1 VNESLEI
8 AKAMKYGMYN
18 QRRIMSATMK
28 DLLEAGV
35 HFGHQTQRWN
45 PKMDKYIY
53 GDKSGIHILDLRIT
67 YDSLEK
73 AQDFVQKLV
82 ANSGKV
88 LFVGTKPQAQTVIEE
103 QALRAQMP
111 YVNHRWLGG
120 MLTNFKTIIKRVIYL
135 NELNSLESSGEIN
148 AYPKPERLRIRREI
162 DKLTKSIGGIVNLNK
177 LPEAIF
183 IVDLLNE
190 TTALTEASKLG
201 IPIIGLADSN
211 VDPDNV
217 DFVIPGNDD
226 AIRSIEVV
234 ASSIADACLK
244 GLGKRKEVENG
255 EDQE

>member
-1 VNESLEI
+1 
-8 AKAMKYGMYN
+8 
-18 QRRIMSATMK
+18 MSATMK

-67 YDSLEK
+67 YDTLEK
-73 AQDFVQKLV
+73 TQDFVQKLV
-82 ANSGKV
+82 ANGGKV
-88 LFVGTKPQAQTVIEE
+88 LFVGTKPQAQKVIEE
-103 QALRAQMP
+103 QAIRAQMP

-148 AYPKPERLRIRREI
+148 TYPKPERLRISREVE
-162 DKLTKSIGGIVNLNK
+162 KLTKSIGGIVNLNK

-190 TTALTEASKLG
+190 TTALTEAKKLN
-201 IPIIGLADSN
+201 IPVIGLADSN
-211 VDPDNV
+211 VDPENV
-217 DFVIPGNDD
+217 DYVIPGNDD
-226 AIRSIEVV
+226 AIRSIEVI
-234 ASSIADACLK
+234 ATSIADSCLK
-244 GLGKRKEVENG
+244 GLGKREEVETG
-255 EDQE
+255 EDGE

>member
-1 VNESLEI
+1 
-8 AKAMKYGMYN
+8 
-18 QRRIMSATMK
+18 MSATMK

-67 YDSLEK
+67 YESLEK

-88 LFVGTKPQAQTVIEE
+88 LFVGTKPQAQKVIEE

-120 MLTNFKTIIKRVIYL
+120 MLTNFKTIIKRVVYL
-135 NELNSLESSGEIN
+135 NELNALESSGEIN

-162 DKLTKSIGGIVNLNK
+162 DKLTKSIGGIANMNK

-190 TTALTEASKLG
+190 TTALTEASKLD

-211 VDPDNV
+211 VDPENV

-234 ASSIADACLK
+234 ATAIADACLK
-244 GLGKRKEVENG
+244 VLGKRKEVEDG
-255 EDQE
+255 ENQE

>member
-1 VNESLEI
+1 
-8 AKAMKYGMYN
+8 
-18 QRRIMSATMK
+18 MSATMK

-67 YDSLEK
+67 YESLEK
-73 AQDFVQKLV
+73 SQDFVQKLV
-82 ANSGKV
+82 ANGGKV
-88 LFVGTKPQAQTVIEE
+88 LFVGTKPQAQKVIEE

-120 MLTNFKTIIKRVIYL
+120 MLTNFKTIIKRVVYL
-135 NELNSLESSGEIN
+135 NELNALESSGEIN

-162 DKLTKSIGGIVNLNK
+162 DKLTKSIGGIANMNK

-190 TTALTEASKLG
+190 TTALTEASKLN

-211 VDPDNV
+211 VDPENV

-234 ASSIADACLK
+234 ATSIADACLK
-244 GLGKRKEVENG
+244 GLGKRKEVEDG
-255 EDQE
+255 ENQE

>member
-1 VNESLEI
+1 
-8 AKAMKYGMYN
+8 
-18 QRRIMSATMK
+18 MSATMK

-67 YDSLEK
+67 YESLEK

-82 ANSGKV
+82 ANGGKV
-88 LFVGTKPQAQTVIEE
+88 LFVGTKPQAQKVIEE

-120 MLTNFKTIIKRVIYL
+120 MLTNFKTIIKRVVYL
-135 NELNSLESSGEIN
+135 NELNALESSGEIN

-162 DKLTKSIGGIVNLNK
+162 DKLTKSIGGIANMNK

-190 TTALTEASKLG
+190 TTALTEASKLN

-211 VDPDNV
+211 VDPENV

-234 ASSIADACLK
+234 ATSIADACLK
-244 GLGKRKEVENG
+244 GLGKRKEVEDGDN
-255 EDQE
+255 QE

>member
-1 VNESLEI
+1 
-8 AKAMKYGMYN
+8 
-18 QRRIMSATMK
+18 MSATMK

-67 YDSLEK
+67 YESLEK

-88 LFVGTKPQAQTVIEE
+88 LFVGTKPQAQKVIEE

-120 MLTNFKTIIKRVIYL
+120 MLTNFKTIIKRVVYL
-135 NELNSLESSGEIN
+135 NELNALESSGEIN

-162 DKLTKSIGGIVNLNK
+162 DKLTKSIGGIANMNK

-190 TTALTEASKLG
+190 TTALTEASKLD

-211 VDPDNV
+211 VDPENV

-234 ASSIADACLK
+234 ATDIADACLK
-244 GLGKRKEVENG
+244 GLGKRKDLEDGEN
-255 EDQE
+255 QE

>member
-1 VNESLEI
+1 
-8 AKAMKYGMYN
+8 
-18 QRRIMSATMK
+18 MSATMK

-67 YDSLEK
+67 YESLEK
-73 AQDFVQKLV
+73 TQDFVQKLV

-88 LFVGTKPQAQTVIEE
+88 LFVGTKPQAQKVIEE

-120 MLTNFKTIIKRVIYL
+120 MLTNFKTIIKRVVYL
-135 NELNSLESSGEIN
+135 NELNALESSGEIN

-162 DKLTKSIGGIVNLNK
+162 DKLTKSIGGIANMNK

-190 TTALTEASKLG
+190 TTALTEASKLD

-211 VDPDNV
+211 VDPENV

-234 ASSIADACLK
+234 ATAISDACLK
-244 GLGKRKEVENG
+244 GLGKRKELEDGEN
-255 EDQE
+255 QE

>member
-1 VNESLEI
+1 
-8 AKAMKYGMYN
+8 
-18 QRRIMSATMK
+18 MSATMK

-67 YDSLEK
+67 YDTLEK
-73 AQDFVQKLV
+73 TQDFVQKLV
-82 ANSGKV
+82 ANGGKV
-88 LFVGTKPQAQTVIEE
+88 LFVGTKPQAQKVIEE
-103 QALRAQMP
+103 QAIRAQMP

-148 AYPKPERLRIRREI
+148 TYPKPERLRIRREVE
-162 DKLTKSIGGIVNLNK
+162 KLTKSIGGIVNLNK

-190 TTALTEASKLG
+190 TTALTEAKKLN
-201 IPIIGLADSN
+201 IPVIGLADSN
-211 VDPDNV
+211 VDPENV
-217 DFVIPGNDD
+217 DYVIPGNDD
-226 AIRSIEVV
+226 AIRSIEVI
-234 ASSIADACLK
+234 ATSIADSCLK
-244 GLGKRKEVENG
+244 GLGKREEVETG
-255 EDQE
+255 EDGEWISRHLM